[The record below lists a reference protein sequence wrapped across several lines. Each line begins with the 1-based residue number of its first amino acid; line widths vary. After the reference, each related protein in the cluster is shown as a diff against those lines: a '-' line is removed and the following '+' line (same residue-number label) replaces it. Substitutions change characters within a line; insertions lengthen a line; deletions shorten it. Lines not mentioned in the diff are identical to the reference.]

1 MNKDI
6 DLLRSRSR
14 SIPRRNDLL
23 SNMQFVDKAG
33 SPLVND
39 NLIMDDD
46 EILDRIRLQ
55 GERLIKQPEIM
66 NS

>member
-6 DLLRSRSR
+6 DLQRSRSR

>member
-23 SNMQFVDKAG
+23 SNMQFVDKVG

>member
-23 SNMQFVDKAG
+23 SNMQFVDKVG

-46 EILDRIRLQ
+46 EILERIRLQ
-55 GERLIKQPEIM
+55 GERLIK
-66 NS
+66 

>member
-6 DLLRSRSR
+6 DLQRSRSR
-14 SIPRRNDLL
+14 SHPRRNDLL
-23 SNMQFVDKAG
+23 SNMQFVDKVG

-55 GERLIKQPEIM
+55 GERLIK
-66 NS
+66 

>member
-6 DLLRSRSR
+6 DLQRSRSR

-23 SNMQFVDKAG
+23 SNMQFVDKVG